1 MEEKTPRFPISI
13 VEEAHLINHLCKKR
27 VSDLENPSISMAR
40 GQLGQAEKPS
50 ARLGHRMGLE
60 Q

>member
-13 VEEAHLINHLCKKR
+13 VEEAHLINHLRKKR
-27 VSDLENPSISMAR
+27 VPDLENPCISMAY
-40 GQLGQAEKPS
+40 GAAEKTS
-50 ARLGHRMGLE
+50 ALLGHRTGLE